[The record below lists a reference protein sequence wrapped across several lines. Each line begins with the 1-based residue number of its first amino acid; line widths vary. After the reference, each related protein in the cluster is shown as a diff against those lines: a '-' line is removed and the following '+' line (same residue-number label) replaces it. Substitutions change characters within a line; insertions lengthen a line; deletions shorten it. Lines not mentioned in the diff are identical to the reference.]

1 MLKNEIQSTI
11 KTGKKESDMINMSKK
26 MISFTTKTLSFGV
39 MVLLILFTIV
49 TMTGSALPDNESSG
63 QMNSESVAVYVLDAG
78 HHHLGDGV
86 KPELM
91 PADAEGTVYTK
102 TFVLERID
110 GDTAGITLTTKS
122 VVPTDTAGIGLFYD
136 QVYVNGDKVGKL
148 NDYIEAKEQ
157 DNLPRSVTI
166 YFSTKLLHS
175 GENNITITSGCN
187 ADCSNYDDF
196 EFYDLRL
203 EIIPESK
210 YQYSENVRPPL
221 KEIWSSSIGGY
232 RNTRLPVVSESGEL
246 IYYTSSQVGPD
257 TTLSKE
263 MINAIDAR
271 NGEVVWSHE
280 TGGSWEL
287 HDHVVYA
294 EGLVFASD
302 YENIYAF
309 GDGDLKWKFNLKP
322 YRGDYISAPE
332 VHQVVYNSTVYTT
345 IYNAGKVVAID
356 AKTGELKWIYSFGPG
371 QEPPDKEYW
380 VSYDS
385 TIPAASKGIVVFIA
399 QLEYREKI
407 MAVAIEEGTEDQNAL
422 EVEYIE
428 KMGEDIPIEPEMGD
442 LNTPAPTPDTRT
454 FTRVF
459 ALNTSNGEE
468 IWNYSINSVS
478 GLSEKTP
485 FIYND
490 LVYFG
495 LDDKIVARTLST
507 GRPIWNA
514 DVSWPHIYAVSGG
527 KVFASAG
534 SDVVALDAYNGSSI
548 WKYQGSSGPLSVY
561 GDLVYVGIFGNENLL
576 VIDGD
581 TGEQVWKGG
590 RTFGYGVSQP
600 VLSHGR
606 LYMSASDSRLYAFE
620 HGEPGMQDIKV
631 SAIGYLPV
639 FAVGA
644 MLILL
649 VAFVR
654 KIENRSL
661 ALGSWLLALAVVLFL
676 SNIIMLEYIPEAGW
690 GMGLLVFMAL
700 PAIIVAGILLLA
712 YGMLQ
717 KRKFE
722 KIR

>member
-1 MLKNEIQSTI
+1 M
-11 KTGKKESDMINMSKK
+11 MNMSKET
-26 MISFTTKTLSFGV
+26 IRFTTKTLSFGLL
-39 MVLLILFTIV
+39 VLFILFAVV
-49 TMTGSALPDNESSG
+49 TMTGSALPDNEGSG
-63 QMNSESVAVYVLDAG
+63 QLNSESTAVYVLNSG

-86 KPELM
+86 KPELT
-91 PADAEGTVYTK
+91 PVDAESTFYTK

-110 GDTAGITLTTKS
+110 GDTAGIMLTTKS

-136 QVYVNGDKVGKL
+136 QVYVNGNKVGKL

-175 GENNITITSGCN
+175 GENNITISSGCN

-232 RNTRLPVVSESGEL
+232 RYTPLPVVSQSGEV
-246 IYYTSSQVGPD
+246 IFYTSSQVDPD

-302 YENIYAF
+302 YVNIYAF

-332 VHQVVYNSTVYTT
+332 VRPVVYGGTVYTT
-345 IYNAGKVVAID
+345 IYNAGKVLAID

-371 QEPPDKEYW
+371 QEPLDKEYT

-385 TIPAASKGIVVFIA
+385 TFPATSKGIVVFIA
-399 QLEYREKI
+399 QLEYKEKI

-428 KMGEDIPIEPEMGD
+428 KMGEDIPIEPETGD
-442 LNTPAPTPDTRT
+442 LNTPASTPDTRT

-478 GLSEKTP
+478 SLSEKPP

-495 LDDKIVARTLST
+495 LDDKIVARTLGT
-507 GRPIWNA
+507 GRPIWSA
-514 DVSWPHIYAVSGG
+514 DVSWPHIYAVSDG
-527 KVFASAG
+527 KVFVSAG
-534 SDVVALDAYNGSSI
+534 SDVVALDAYNGSSV
-548 WKYQGSSGPLSVY
+548 WRSQGSSGPLSVY

-590 RTFGYGVSQP
+590 RTFGHGVSQP

-620 HGEPGMQDIKV
+620 HGEPGIQDIKV

-639 FAVGA
+639 FAAFA

-649 VAFVR
+649 VAFLR

-661 ALGSWLLALAVVLFL
+661 ALGSWLLALAMVLFL

-690 GMGLLVFMAL
+690 GMGLLVFMTL

-717 KRKFE
+717 KKKFE